1 MKRILWFVA
10 GAVVGAAGV
19 FFYQVFGKPAEPA
32 EPAEPAKPAKLAKLD
47 EPTYDGWADIFD
59 DWPLEWPPDPDET
72 QPIKV
77 R

>member
-1 MKRILWFVA
+1 MNNLYSRLGWFVA

-19 FFYQVFGKPAEPA
+19 FLYQVFGKSTD
-32 EPAEPAKPAKLAKLD
+32 PAKLDKLD
-47 EPTYDGWADIFD
+47 EPVYDGWADIFD
-59 DWPLEWPPDPDET
+59 DWPLKWPPDPDET